1 MIDEGIARIVRG
13 RRRSDGERGQWTHVP
28 GPANKFHSFSP
39 EFSLNKMRAMHT
51 DRAGD
56 RREVSA
62 PASATT
68 PAGRLTE
75 MTK

>member
-13 RRRSDGERGQWTHVP
+13 RRRSDGERGQWNHVP